1 MKIKLTLRGRSRE
14 DIDLLVTTDAT
25 ATVGDV
31 AAVLAAAGP
40 EGAGPAVDPESVT
53 LRILDPLGG
62 RVVSVLP
69 PSAFVTETAL
79 HSGSLI
85 DIASTDGAVSMGEVA
100 GELRILAGPDA
111 GMRVPLSFGG
121 TIIGRS
127 AACSIT
133 LADPRVSKKHARI
146 TIGSSIEIR
155 DLNSANGV
163 IVGDQRVQK
172 TTVKPDDVITLGST
186 QIQLIQTR
194 QPESVGESTDI
205 AFTRPPQVLPRVG
218 IRRFK
223 LPDLPEHPE
232 PARFPVI
239 ALLMPLVMGAVMF
252 AVTRQIYSVLFVALS
267 PLMMIGSSWDQKRQ
281 NKKALEKARLHF
293 DQALTAIREEVQVHQ
308 NADREARHSQFPP
321 IEQVIAGALRRDGSL
336 WLRRPEHPEFLKLR
350 LGIGTDLSTIEFE
363 DQGNR
368 KGLPDCLERV
378 RQLRA
383 EFSTISDVPVVTD
396 LRAAGSLGL
405 CGAVN
410 WLEQVQMAIGAQ
422 IAVEYSP
429 AEVITTCMTSS
440 SRVTSWEW
448 LEWLPHSASPH
459 SPLGSTIH
467 LAADSPSCAALL
479 EALEGLLDSRTKQ
492 AKGNAS
498 DTPSRAPRESGTPID
513 SAISYPNTVPAVIV
527 FVDDPSTDRA
537 RLNRIAELGPDHGIY
552 FVWSSINFAEL
563 PAACRSFVA
572 IDERTASIGDVSGS
586 RVLSGIAVDRVGR
599 DDIIRLARSLAPVID
614 AGVPVDDDSDLP
626 GSISYVTL
634 TGKELADNPEAV
646 IEHWHASN
654 SIIDRSPG
662 AAVQTVPEMSMAAL
676 VGMGAG
682 APLYLDLRTQGPHAL
697 VGGTTGA
704 GKSEFLQAWV
714 LGMAQALSPDRL
726 SFLFVD
732 YKGGSAFG
740 QCTELPHFVGLV
752 TDLSPFLVRRA
763 LTSLRAELTYR
774 EKLLNAKGAK
784 DLVTLE
790 KTGDPDCPPSL
801 VIVVDEFAALVSE
814 VPEFVDG
821 VVDVAQRG
829 RSLGLHLILATQ
841 RPSGVIK
848 DNLRANTN
856 LRVALR
862 MADTDDSQDV
872 LGDAMAAHFP
882 QSAPG
887 RAAAKTGPGRI
898 SVFQSG
904 YPGAKTVEDVK
915 TVSVD
920 VEQLGFGLPHRWH
933 TPKLPQPGDNV
944 ATDIQRVVATL
955 KKAATMAGIPT
966 PRKPWLSELAPTYD
980 ITGLYQRK
988 DTELV
993 LGVVDVPSEQK
1004 QVPEYFLPDKEG
1016 NIAYYG
1022 ASGSGKTQA
1031 LRSLAV
1037 AAAITPRSGPVE
1049 VYGLDFAGGGLDMIK
1064 VMPHVGDVVP
1074 GDDEERV
1081 TRLISFIGS
1090 IVDSR
1095 ASKYSQ
1101 VRASDLT
1108 FYRKISGEHNEPR
1121 ILLLVD
1127 GIGAFSEEYQST
1139 AAKARLWTCFQQI
1152 LLDGRAVGVHV
1163 AVTADRT
1170 QAIPTSLASNFQ
1182 RKIILRMT
1190 DEDSYLNLGLPK
1202 DVLDPTSPPGR
1213 AMQVGNPN
1221 VLQLAVLGDN
1231 VNPLAQA
1238 RKMEEIASIG
1248 ALRDRVRPAPIK
1260 SLPTLVPATSIPAS
1274 VSGYPVIGL
1283 EADSLTPLTFRPIG
1297 TLGVGGGPQTGRSN
1311 ALAWLVHTLKTTY
1324 PYTRF
1329 LHASSGRSALAED
1342 PVWESTARG
1351 ADAVAELLTASEPFF
1366 QAHAPEDAPG
1376 VILVV
1381 EGLGDFTYGS
1391 ADQPIQNAII
1401 AAKQNGHLIIT
1412 EADLPGWSRSGSLG
1426 QLMRGGRA
1434 GLVLCPSLGDG
1445 DGVVGTSVPGLPSR
1459 EMTPGRGFFTQ
1470 NGKVWKV
1477 QVPRV

>member
-1 MKIKLTLRGRSRE
+1 MKIKLTLRGRARE
-14 DIDLLVTTDAT
+14 DTDLLVTTDAT
-25 ATVGDV
+25 ATVGDI

-40 EGAGPAVDPESVT
+40 DGTGPAIDPESVT
-53 LRILDPLGG
+53 LRVLDPLGG

-69 PSAFVTETAL
+69 STAFVTETVL

-85 DIASTDGAVSMGEVA
+85 DIAPTENVVPTGGVA
-100 GELRILAGPDA
+100 GELRILAGRDK
-111 GMRVPLSFGG
+111 GMRVPLAFGG
-121 TIIGRS
+121 TVIGRS
-127 AACSIT
+127 PTCAIT
-133 LADPRVSKKHARI
+133 LTDPRVSKTHARV
-146 TIGSSIEIR
+146 TVGSGIEIL

-163 IVGDQRVQK
+163 VVGDQRVQK
-172 TTVKPDDVITLGST
+172 ARVAPDDIVTLGDT

-194 QPESVGESTDI
+194 EPESAGESTDI
-205 AFTRPPQVLPRVG
+205 AFVRPPQVLPRVG
-218 IRRFK
+218 TRKFK
-223 LPDLPEHPE
+223 LPDLPEHPG
-232 PARFPVI
+232 PTRFPV
-239 ALLMPLVMGAVMF
+239 AAMLMPLVLGAVMY
-252 AVTRQIYSVLFVALS
+252 AITRQLYTVLFVALS
-267 PLMMIGSSWDQKRQ
+267 PLMMIGSWWDQKRQ
-281 NKKALEKARLHF
+281 NKKALEVARLHF
-293 DQALTAIREEVQVHQ
+293 DESLKAIREELQAHHD
-308 NADREARHSQFPP
+308 ADREARHSQFPP
-321 IEQVIAGALRRDGSL
+321 IDQVIAGALRRDGSL

-350 LGIGTDLSTIEFE
+350 LGIGTDLAKVEFE
-363 DQGNR
+363 DQGDR

-378 RQLRA
+378 RRLRSD
-383 EFSTISDVPVVTD
+383 FSTISDVPVVMD
-396 LRAAGSLGL
+396 LRAEGNLGL
-405 CGAVN
+405 CGADG
-410 WLEQVQMAIGAQ
+410 WLEQVQTAIGAQ
-422 IAVEYSP
+422 IAAEYSP
-429 AEVITTCMTSS
+429 AEVVTACLTST
-440 SRVTSWEW
+440 SRLRVWEW

-459 SPLGSTIH
+459 SPLGSAVH

-479 EALEGLLDSRTKQ
+479 EALEGILDDRSKR
-492 AKGNAS
+492 AKGKAAE
-498 DTPSRAPRESGTPID
+498 TPPRAPRETGTALGPD
-513 SAISYPNTVPAVIV
+513 VSYPNTVPAVIV
-527 FVDDPSTDRA
+527 FVDEAAADRA

-552 FVWSSINFAEL
+552 FVWSSADFSGL
-563 PAACRSFVA
+563 PAACRAFVA
-572 IDERTASIGDVSGS
+572 VDQQTASIGDVSGS
-586 RVLSGIAVDRVGR
+586 RVLSDIVVDRVGR
-599 DDIIRLARSLAPVID
+599 DDIVRLARSLAPVID
-614 AGVPVDDDSDLP
+614 GGVPVDDDSDLP
-626 GSISYVTL
+626 GAISYVTL
-634 TGKELADNPEAV
+634 TGKELADSPEAV

-654 SIIDRSPG
+654 SIIDRTPG
-662 AAVQTVPEMSMAAL
+662 APVEAVPEMSMAAL

-682 APLYLDLRTQGPHAL
+682 APLRLDLRTQGPHAL

-740 QCTELPHFVGLV
+740 QCVELPHFVGLV

-763 LTSLRAELTYR
+763 LASLRAELTRR
-774 EKLLNAKGAK
+774 EKLLSSKGAK

-790 KTGDPDCPPSL
+790 KSGDPDCPPSL

-882 QSAPG
+882 QSSPG

-915 TVSVD
+915 TVSVE
-920 VEQLGFGLPHRWH
+920 VEQLGFGLAHKWH
-933 TPKLPQPGDNV
+933 TPELPRPGDEV
-944 ATDIQRVVATL
+944 ATDIQRVVTTL
-955 KKAATMAGIPT
+955 KRAATMAGIPA
-966 PRKPWLSELAPTYD
+966 PRRPWLSELAPTYD
-980 ITGLYQRK
+980 IAGLHQRR

-993 LGVVDVPSEQK
+993 LGVVDAPAEQE

-1022 ASGSGKTQA
+1022 ASGAGKTQA

-1081 TRLISFIGS
+1081 TRLVTMLGD
-1090 IVDSR
+1090 IVDDR
-1095 ASKYSQ
+1095 AGRYSK

-1108 FYRKISGEHNEPR
+1108 FYRKISGRTEEPR
-1121 ILLLVD
+1121 VLVLVD

-1139 AAKARLWTCFQQI
+1139 TVKARIWTRFQQI

-1182 RKIILRMT
+1182 RKVVLRMT

-1202 DVLDPTSPPGR
+1202 DVLSPTSPPGR

-1231 VNPLAQA
+1231 VNPIAQA

-1248 ALRDRVRPAPIK
+1248 ALRNRVRPAPIR
-1260 SLPTLVPATSIPAS
+1260 SLPTLIPADSIPPS
-1274 VSGYPVIGL
+1274 LNGHPVIGM
-1283 EADSLTPLTFRPIG
+1283 EAESLAPLAFRPIG
-1297 TLGVGGGPQTGRSN
+1297 TIGVGGGPQSGRSN
-1311 ALAWLVHTLKTTY
+1311 ALAWLVHTLKANY
-1324 PYTRF
+1324 PHARF
-1329 LHASSGRSALAED
+1329 LHVSSGRSALAAN
-1342 PVWESTARG
+1342 PVWESTAQG
-1351 ADAVAELLTASEPFF
+1351 SDAAVKLLNASVCLF
-1366 QAHAPEDAPG
+1366 QDNAPEDAPG
-1376 VILVV
+1376 AVLLI

-1391 ADQPIQNAII
+1391 ADQAIQDAII
-1401 AAKQNGHLIIT
+1401 AAKQNGHLVIA

-1445 DGVVGTSVPGLPSR
+1445 DGVVGTTVPGLSGR
-1459 EMTPGRGFFTQ
+1459 EMSPGRGFFTQ
-1470 NGKVWKV
+1470 TGKVWKV
-1477 QVPRV
+1477 QVPRI

>member
-1 MKIKLTLRGRSRE
+1 MKIKLTLRGRTRE

-40 EGAGPAVDPESVT
+40 EGAAPAIDPESVT
-53 LRILDPLGG
+53 LRILDPIGG

-69 PSAFVTETAL
+69 STAFVTETVL

-85 DIASTDGAVSMGEVA
+85 DIASTDGSVPTGGVA
-100 GELRILAGPDA
+100 GELRILAGPDK
-111 GMRVPLSFGG
+111 GMRVPLPFGG
-121 TIIGRS
+121 TVIGRS
-127 AACSIT
+127 PSCAIT

-146 TIGSSIEIR
+146 TVGSGIEIR
-155 DLNSANGV
+155 DLNSANGT
-163 IVGDQRVQK
+163 ILGDQRVHK
-172 TTVKPDDVITLGST
+172 ARVKPDDIVTLGDT

-205 AFTRPPQVLPRVG
+205 AFNRPPQVLPRVG
-218 IRRFK
+218 TRRFK

-232 PARFPVI
+232 PTRFPVI

-252 AVTRQIYSVLFVALS
+252 AITRQLYSVLFVALS
-267 PLMMIGSSWDQKRQ
+267 PLMMLGSSWDQKRQ
-281 NKKALEKARLHF
+281 AKKALEVERLHF
-293 DQALTAIREEVQVHQ
+293 DQALKAIREELQAHQ
-308 NADREARHSQFPP
+308 DADREARHSQFPP
-321 IEQVIAGALRRDGSL
+321 IDQVIAGALRRDGSL

-350 LGIGTDLSTIEFE
+350 LGIGTDLSKSEFE
-363 DQGNR
+363 DHGNR

-383 EFSTISDVPVVTD
+383 EFSTISDVPVVAD

-405 CGAVN
+405 CGAGS

-422 IAVEYSP
+422 IAAEYSP
-429 AEVITTCMTSS
+429 AEVVTVCMTSN
-440 SRVTSWEW
+440 SRVGVWDW
-448 LEWLPHSASPH
+448 LEWLPHAASPH
-459 SPLGSTIH
+459 SPLGSSIH
-467 LAADSPSCAALL
+467 LAADSPSCALLL
-479 EALEGLLDSRTKQ
+479 EALEGVLEARISQGQSASSDS
-492 AKGNAS
+492 
-498 DTPSRAPRESGTPID
+498 PSRSPRESGTPLD
-513 SAISYPNTVPAVIV
+513 AGVSYPNIIPAVIV
-527 FVDDPSTDRA
+527 FVDDATTDIA

-552 FVWSSINFAEL
+552 FVWSASNFANL

-572 IDERTASIGDVSGS
+572 VEERTASIGDVSGS
-586 RVLSGIAVDRVGR
+586 RVLSGIVVDRVGR
-599 DDIIRLARSLAPVID
+599 QDIIRLARSLAPVID
-614 AGVPVDDDSDLP
+614 GGVPVDDDSDLP
-626 GSISYVTL
+626 GAISYVTL

-646 IEHWHASN
+646 IEHWRASH
-654 SIIDRSPG
+654 SIIDRTPG
-662 AAVQTVPEMSMAAL
+662 ALHTPVPEMSMAAL

-682 APLYLDLRTQGPHAL
+682 APLHLDLRTQGPHAL

-714 LGMAQALSPDRL
+714 LGMAQTLSPDRL

-774 EKLLNAKGAK
+774 ERLLNSKGAK

-790 KTGDPDCPPSL
+790 KSGDPDCPPSL
-801 VIVVDEFAALVSE
+801 IIVVDEFAALVSE

-872 LGDAMAAHFP
+872 LGDTMAAHFP

-915 TVSVD
+915 TVSVE
-920 VEQLGFGLPHRWH
+920 VEQLGFGLTPKWH
-933 TPKLPQPGDNV
+933 TPKLPRPGDDV

-955 KKAATMAGIPT
+955 KSAAAMAGIPQ

-980 ITGLYQRK
+980 ISELKQRR
-988 DTELV
+988 DSELV
-993 LGVVDVPSEQK
+993 LGVLDAPAEQD
-1004 QVPEYFLPDKEG
+1004 QITEYFFPDKEG

-1037 AAAITPRSGPVE
+1037 AAAITPNSGPVE

-1081 TRLISFIGS
+1081 TRLLTLIGS
-1090 IVDSR
+1090 IVDDR
-1095 ASKYSQ
+1095 ASRYSK

-1108 FYRKISGEHNEPR
+1108 FYRKISGKKDEPR
-1121 ILLLVD
+1121 LLLLVD

-1139 AAKARLWTCFQQI
+1139 TAKARLWTRFQQI

-1182 RKIILRMT
+1182 RKIVLRMT
-1190 DEDSYLNLGLPK
+1190 DEESYLNLGLPK
-1202 DVLDPTSPPGR
+1202 DVLTPTSPPGR

-1221 VLQLAVLGDN
+1221 VLQLAVLGSN

-1238 RKMEEIASIG
+1238 RMMEEIASIG
-1248 ALRDRVRPAPIK
+1248 VLRNRVRPTPIG
-1260 SLPTLVPATSIPAS
+1260 SLPTLVTADSIPAS
-1274 VSGYPVIGL
+1274 LNGYPVIGM
-1283 EADSLTPLTFRPIG
+1283 EAEALAPLSFRAVG
-1297 TLGVGGGPQTGRSN
+1297 TLAIGGGPQTGRSN
-1311 ALAWLVHTLKTTY
+1311 ALAWLVHTLHATY
-1324 PYTRF
+1324 PYSRF
-1329 LHASSGRSALAED
+1329 LHASSGRSTLAED

-1366 QAHAPEDAPG
+1366 QAPAPEDAPG
-1376 VILVV
+1376 VVLVI
-1381 EGLGDFTYGS
+1381 EGLGDFTYGN
-1391 ADQPIQNAII
+1391 ADQPIQNAIV
-1401 AAKQNGHLIIT
+1401 AAKQNGHLVIA

-1445 DGVVGTSVPGLPSR
+1445 DGVVGTPIPGLPGR
-1459 EMTPGRGFFTQ
+1459 EMSPGRGFFTQ
-1470 NGKVWKV
+1470 NGKIWKV
-1477 QVPRV
+1477 QLPRM

>member
-1 MKIKLTLRGRSRE
+1 MKIKLTLRGRAR
-14 DIDLLVTTDAT
+14 DDVNLLVTTDAT
-25 ATVGDV
+25 ATVGDI
-31 AAVLAAAGP
+31 AAVLAASGP
-40 EGAGPAVDPESVT
+40 EGAGHAVDPESVT

-69 PSAFVTETAL
+69 STAFVTETML

-85 DIASTDGAVSMGEVA
+85 DIASTDGAVSTGEVA
-100 GELRILAGPDA
+100 GELRILAGPDT
-111 GMRVPLSFGG
+111 GMRVPLPFGG
-121 TIIGRS
+121 TVIGRS
-127 AACSIT
+127 PSCAIT
-133 LADPRVSKKHARI
+133 LADSRVSKTHARI
-146 TIGSSIEIR
+146 TVGSGIEIR

-172 TTVKPDDVITLGST
+172 AEVKADDIVTLGDT

-194 QPESVGESTDI
+194 LPESIGESTDI
-205 AFTRPPQVLPRVG
+205 AFVRPPQVLPRVG
-218 IRRFK
+218 TRKFK
-223 LPDLPEHPE
+223 LPELPELPG
-232 PARFPVI
+232 PTQFPMV
-239 ALLMPLVMGAVMF
+239 ALLMPIIMGAVMF
-252 AVTRQIYSVLFVALS
+252 AITGQLYSVLFIALS

-281 NKKALEKARLHF
+281 NKRILEKERLQF
-293 DQALTAIREEVQVHQ
+293 DQAITAIRDELQAHRD
-308 NADREARHSQFPP
+308 ADREARHSQFPP

-350 LGIGTDLSTIEFE
+350 LGIGTDLAKVEFE

-368 KGLPDCLERV
+368 KGLPDCLDRV
-378 RQLRA
+378 RQLRS

-405 CGAVN
+405 CGATS

-422 IAVEYSP
+422 IAAEYSP
-429 AEVITTCMTSS
+429 AELVTVCMTSS
-440 SRVTSWEW
+440 SRLPSWEW

-459 SPLGSTIH
+459 SPLGSTVH
-467 LAADSPSCAALL
+467 LAADSPSCATLL
-479 EALEGLLDSRTKQ
+479 EALEGLLELRSSQ
-492 AKGNAS
+492 AQAGAS
-498 DTPSRAPRESGTPID
+498 DTPSRAPRETGTPLD
-513 SAISYPNTVPAVIV
+513 TGVCYPNTVPAVIV
-527 FVDDPSTDRA
+527 FVDDAPTDRA

-552 FVWSSINFAEL
+552 FVWSSTDFANL

-586 RVLSGIAVDRVGR
+586 RVLSDIAVDRVSR
-599 DDIIRLARSLAPVID
+599 NDIIRLARSLAPIID
-614 AGVPVDDDSDLP
+614 SGMPVDDDSDLP
-626 GSISYVTL
+626 GSISFVTL

-646 IEHWHASN
+646 IEHWHASH
-654 SIIDRSPG
+654 SIINRTPG
-662 AAVQTVPEMSMAAL
+662 APLEAVPEMSMAAL

-682 APLYLDLRTQGPHAL
+682 APLHLDLRTQGPHAL

-714 LGMAQALSPDRL
+714 LGMAQTLSPDRL

-740 QCTELPHFVGLV
+740 QCVELPHFVGLV

-763 LTSLRAELTYR
+763 LTSLRAELTRR
-774 EKLLNAKGAK
+774 ERLLNSKGAK

-920 VEQLGFGLPHRWH
+920 VEQLGFGIPHKWH
-933 TPKLPQPGDNV
+933 TPKLPRPGDDV
-944 ATDIQRVVATL
+944 ATDIQRIVATL
-955 KKAATMAGIPT
+955 KSAATMAGIPE

-980 ITGLYQRK
+980 ITGLYQRR

-993 LGVVDVPSEQK
+993 LGVVDAPAEQE
-1004 QVPEYFLPDKEG
+1004 QVPDYFLPDKEG

-1037 AAAITPRSGPVE
+1037 AAAITPRSGPVH

-1081 TRLISFIGS
+1081 TRLITTLGS
-1090 IVDSR
+1090 IVDER
-1095 ASKYSQ
+1095 AGRYSK

-1108 FYRKISGEHNEPR
+1108 FYRKISGNSDEPR
-1121 ILLLVD
+1121 ILLLID
-1127 GIGAFSEEYQST
+1127 GIGAFSDEYQST
-1139 AAKARLWTCFQQI
+1139 TLKAKLWTRFQQI

-1182 RKIILRMT
+1182 RKIVLRMT

-1202 DVLDPTSPPGR
+1202 DVLNPTSPPGR

-1248 ALRDRVRPAPIK
+1248 ALRDRVRPAPIR
-1260 SLPTLVPATSIPAS
+1260 SLPTMIPADSIPAS
-1274 VSGYPVIGL
+1274 LNGYPVIGM
-1283 EADSLTPLTFRPIG
+1283 EADSLSPLTFRPVG
-1297 TLGVGGGPQTGRSN
+1297 TLAVGGGPQSGRSN
-1311 ALAWLVHTLKTTY
+1311 ALSWLVHSLEVTY
-1324 PYTRF
+1324 PNARF
-1329 LHASSGRSALAED
+1329 LHASSGRSTLAEA

-1351 ADAVAELLTASEPFF
+1351 ADAVAELLTTSESFF
-1366 QAHAPEDAPG
+1366 QMHAPDDTPG
-1376 VILVV
+1376 VVLVI

-1391 ADQPIQNAII
+1391 ADQAIQNAII
-1401 AAKQNGHLIIT
+1401 AARQNGHLVVA
-1412 EADLPGWSRSGSLG
+1412 EADLPGWSRSGPLG
-1426 QLMRGGRA
+1426 QLMRGGRT

-1445 DGVVGTSVPGLPSR
+1445 DGVVGTSVPGLPGR
-1459 EMTPGRGFFTQ
+1459 EMSPGRGFFTQ
-1470 NGKVWKV
+1470 KGKVWKV
-1477 QVPRV
+1477 QVPRA